1 MLPSLTTAAWISFAL
16 VAIISTLLL
25 RLTVRV
31 LAKTADNGWDNALAY
46 GAVNLVLAVALNW
59 IFHSGSYFLI
69 AIAPLLIWAAQTIA
83 LVVIYEMRALRAW
96 AVGIV
101 HALITTT
108 VVTGLAL
115 TAAMVAAYILYGK
128 IISDPM
134 FLIRLILRLIGIE
147 I

>member
-1 MLPSLTTAAWISFAL
+1 MLPSLTTAAWISFAI
-16 VAIISTLLL
+16 VAIVSTLLL

-31 LAKTADNGWDNALAY
+31 MAKTADNGWDNALAY
-46 GAVNLVLAVALNW
+46 GAVTLVLAVALNW

-69 AIAPLLIWAAQTIA
+69 ALAPLLVWTVQTIA
-83 LVVIYEMRALRAW
+83 LVMIYEVRALRAW
-96 AVGIV
+96 FIGMV
-101 HALITTT
+101 HALATTT
-108 VVTGLAL
+108 VVTGMAL
-115 TAAMVAAYILYGK
+115 TAAVVAAYILYGK